1 MKPALALLLFF
12 WLLIDLHGQ
21 SIQGRVVDS
30 NSGEALEYVS
40 IGVLNTRYGTIT
52 NEKGEYSLVVN
63 DLSPDS
69 ILRISFIGY
78 ESQIYSLKELLN
90 ESEIIK
96 LVVKPVQIGEV
107 TVKPFAEAVEI
118 GTTGFTRIGTWCGWG
133 GSRFGKGNEI
143 GTEMDL
149 GNTPSHIKSL
159 HVHVHR
165 QAYDT
170 SWYRLHIRTLEN
182 DLPFEELLNDN
193 VIVSISEESGWVEL
207 DLRDYNI
214 VLTGQVAVTLEW
226 LKVGEVY
233 EDRTMKINQKVTAE
247 YVLFNQKKKA
257 GCILTRWGVEADWT
271 RADISSPAIYLTVL
285 K

>member
-1 MKPALALLLFF
+1 MKPALVIF
-12 WLLIDLHGQ
+12 LHFLVFVTLNGQ
-21 SIQGRVVDS
+21 SIQGRVVDL

-90 ESEIIK
+90 ENEIIR

-107 TVKPFAEAVEI
+107 TVKPFGEAVKI

-143 GTEMDL
+143 GTEMDM
-149 GNTPSHIKSL
+149 GDSPSYLQSL

-170 SWYRLHIRTLEN
+170 SWYRLHIRTLEE
-182 DLPFEELLNDN
+182 DLPGEELLTDN
-193 VIVSISEESGWVEL
+193 IIVSISEESGWVEL
-207 DLRDYNI
+207 DLREYNI

-233 EDRTMKINQKVTAE
+233 EDRAMKINH
-247 YVLFNQKKKA
+247 
-257 GCILTRWGVEADWT
+257 G
-271 RADISSPAIYLTVL
+271 AIEQ
-285 K
+285 